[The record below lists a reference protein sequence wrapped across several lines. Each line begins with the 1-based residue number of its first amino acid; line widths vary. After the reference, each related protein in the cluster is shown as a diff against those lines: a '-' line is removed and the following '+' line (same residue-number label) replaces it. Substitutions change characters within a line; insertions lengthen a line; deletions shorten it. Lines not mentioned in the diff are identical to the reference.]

1 MFKNSIYYSLNLTG
15 GIMATTNKN
24 LSFPPELLEYYRE
37 KAEEDNRSFSGYIVH
52 VLTKIMKED
61 SKNGTK

>member
-1 MFKNSIYYSLNLTG
+1 
-15 GIMATTNKN
+15 MATTNKN